1 MQKRL
6 LRLAIVAAGF
16 PLATACQTP
25 SLPFYSEV
33 KEATKPVEDLSL
45 KLKVEWCRGQ
55 IPQSIRPEEYDAW
68 PEGAKDYATAN
79 VSQWL
84 AAGCKL

>member
-1 MQKRL
+1 
-6 LRLAIVAAGF
+6 
-16 PLATACQTP
+16 
-25 SLPFYSEV
+25 V
-33 KEATKPVEDLSL
+33 KEATKPVEDLSV

-79 VSQWL
+79 VAQWL